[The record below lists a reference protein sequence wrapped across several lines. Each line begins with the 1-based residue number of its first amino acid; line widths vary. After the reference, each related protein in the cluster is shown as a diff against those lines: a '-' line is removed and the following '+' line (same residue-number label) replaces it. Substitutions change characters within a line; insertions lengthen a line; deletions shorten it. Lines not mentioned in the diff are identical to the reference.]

1 MYIVTL
7 ESKDK
12 HKFEFI
18 CDAENNYDAIIKAK
32 LQIQN
37 KGWEH
42 FKYEIIDV
50 KLKENKWLN
59 EKKPF

>member
-18 CDAENNYDAIIKAK
+18 CDAENNYEAIIKAK
-32 LQIQN
+32 QKILE
-37 KGWEH
+37 KGWTGYL
-42 FKYEIIDV
+42 YEIIDV